1 MSGTLLLSEILD
13 KVHKAKTKT
22 QKVNI
27 LREYNS
33 ESLRMIIKASFDPKI
48 EWAVP
53 EGSVPFKRN
62 EAPAGTEHTVLAYE
76 CRKLWHFIKGA
87 DNQTAQ
93 FKKETMFIQMLEGLQ
108 ESEADVLVA
117 AKDKR
122 LHQVYK
128 GLSEPVVLE
137 AFGWDEDFTIPEVA
151 VYPQGSR
158 SASGI
163 AD

>member
-53 EGSVPFKRN
+53 EGNVPFKRN